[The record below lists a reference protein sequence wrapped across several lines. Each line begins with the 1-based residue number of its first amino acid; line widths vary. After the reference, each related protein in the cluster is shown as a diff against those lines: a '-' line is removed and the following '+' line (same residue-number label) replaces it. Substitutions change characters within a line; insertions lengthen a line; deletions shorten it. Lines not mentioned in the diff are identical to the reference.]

1 MYFKKPNSMPG
12 AGQGEKKEELVLDIS
27 GEIEKEEVKE
37 EVKPITLQ
45 GIFDD
50 LNNYLIESSGVDV
63 NEKLLFFQFLGSM
76 IRAGMPITDCLE
88 LLGKEEKNAKFQ
100 RVIFD
105 MKNSIEGGSS
115 LAIAME
121 SNNDVFD
128 SATCAV
134 VEAGEKSGNLS
145 EILRELVSQFERL
158 KRIKEK
164 VKAVMTY
171 PVVVFVV
178 MILLTI
184 VVVIFVVPKLEE
196 LFGGSENLPLPT
208 RILLTMSDIVLNHW
222 ILLVLVLGSIVA
234 IFITWQR
241 SAEGRR
247 QLGSFL
253 LSIPIVNDVLREMI
267 LIRISKIF
275 GFLIGAGVPIMD
287 SLKIAAQIADNQAYK
302 EKLLLAADDL
312 SKGIMIAENISDDPK
327 LFPAMMVNMVS
338 IGEKTASLD
347 KTMMRVAEFYD
358 DSLNRRIKTLGDIM
372 DPIILGFIAVGAVFM
387 ILAIYL
393 PILKMNEQIMG

>member
-1 MYFKKPNSMPG
+1 MPG